1 MEHERTVT
9 NGLARCERSMMG
21 QKLLG
26 IQSGWWTWSSSVGR
40 KILREIEVWS
50 THAVFGKT
58 TLKTGIAPQQQMLTT
73 ESGRSLQIQKR
84 GRPITTA
91 ESAIAT
97 RRVGLFR
104 RAGVRLNRRIRGER
118 GKRDQFNQAS
128 GNHGGTGKLEHYELV
143 GGNNGGTGEHY
154 QGRGAAKPHGIRTV
168 QAGALR
174 RDAVPQNR
182 TGLGL
187 GK

>member
-1 MEHERTVT
+1 
-9 NGLARCERSMMG
+9 MMG

-104 RAGVRLNRRIRGER
+104 RAGVRLNRRIRGNVENAINSIR
-118 GKRDQFNQAS
+118 RAEITVEPAS
-128 GNHGGTGKLEHYELV
+128 WSTTNWRAEIMVGQVGTTK
-143 GGNNGGTGEHY
+143 
-154 QGRGAAKPHGIRTV
+154 
-168 QAGALR
+168 
-174 RDAVPQNR
+174 DAVLQNR
-182 TGLGL
+182 TGLGQCKL
-187 GK
+187 EHCEGTRCRKIARA